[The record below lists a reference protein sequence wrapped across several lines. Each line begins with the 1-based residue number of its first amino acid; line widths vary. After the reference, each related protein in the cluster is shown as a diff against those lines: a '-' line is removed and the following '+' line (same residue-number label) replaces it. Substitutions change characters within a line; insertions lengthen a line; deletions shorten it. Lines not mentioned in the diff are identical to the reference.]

1 MRVLLTGGAGYVGS
15 ACFRHLRR
23 EGIEAFV
30 LDDLSEGHAA
40 AVEPGRLDFAD
51 LRDTESVARV
61 LRDRDITH
69 VMHFAARTSV
79 PESVRDPSGYW
90 SVNVDGSRSLLEAM
104 RSTGVGRLVFSST
117 AAVYAHG
124 LDRPIREVDPIVP
137 ATPYGSSKLA
147 VEHLLQGYA
156 DAYGLGGTAL
166 RYFNASGADEDGS
179 HGEAHRTETHVIPLI
194 FQTALGQR
202 STFTIYGDQ
211 WPTPDGTCIRDFI
224 SVRDLAAA
232 HLRALRQV
240 EPGRFSCYNLGSG
253 RPTSVRQL
261 LDACVG
267 VSGRPIPHSVSPARP
282 GDPAVLVADIARA
295 RAELGWSPQWSDIS
309 QVLTSAWAW
318 HSAVGTYASS
328 ISGETRTQA
337 VRALAGRVPGGGVG
351 APVLGKAR
359 S

>member
-15 ACFRHLRR
+15 TCFRHLRR

-40 AVEPGRLDFAD
+40 AVEPDRLDVAD
-51 LRDTESVARV
+51 LRDTDRVARV

-69 VMHFAARTSV
+69 VMHFAAKTSV
-79 PESVRDPSGYW
+79 PESVCDPSGYW

-124 LDRPIREVDPIVP
+124 LDRPIREADPIVP
-137 ATPYGSSKLA
+137 ATPYGTSKLA

-166 RYFNASGADEDGS
+166 RYFNASGAEEDGR
-179 HGEAHRTETHVIPLI
+179 HGESHRTETHVIPLI
-194 FQTALGQR
+194 LQTALGQR
-202 STFTIYGDQ
+202 SRFAIYGDQ
-211 WPTPDGTCIRDFI
+211 WPTPDGTCIRDFVSI
-224 SVRDLAAA
+224 RDLAAA
-232 HLRALRQV
+232 HLLALRQV
-240 EPGRFSCYNLGSG
+240 EPGRFTCYNLGSG

-261 LDACVG
+261 LDASARVC
-267 VSGRPIPHSVSPARP
+267 GRPIPHEVSPARP

-295 RAELGWSPQWSDIS
+295 RTELGWSPQWSDIS

-318 HSAVGTYASS
+318 HSTGGAYASA
-328 ISGETRTQA
+328 ISGEISGEMRTQ
-337 VRALAGRVPGGGVG
+337 R
-351 APVLGKAR
+351 AR
-359 S
+359 SRAAGQ